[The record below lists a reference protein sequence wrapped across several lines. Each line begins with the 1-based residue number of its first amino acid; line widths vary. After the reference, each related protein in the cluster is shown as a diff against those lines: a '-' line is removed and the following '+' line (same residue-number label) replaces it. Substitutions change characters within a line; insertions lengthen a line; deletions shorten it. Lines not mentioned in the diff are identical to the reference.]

1 MQYIRIPICLQE
13 PLVLT
18 ESQESRTRE
27 SRVKNREQ
35 GTSQEPRT
43 REPRVKSQE
52 RRPRDESRT
61 ENKGTQSQRRTKEL

>member
-13 PLVLT
+13 PLGLT

-35 GTSQEPRT
+35 GTSQEPKT
-43 REPRVKSQE
+43 REPRVKSL
-52 RRPRDESRT
+52 
-61 ENKGTQSQRRTKEL
+61 KRRTKEL

>member
-13 PLVLT
+13 PLGLT

-35 GTSQEPRT
+35 GTSQEPKT

-52 RRPRDESRT
+52 QNGDQETSQEPRTR
-61 ENKGTQSQRRTKEL
+61 

>member
-13 PLVLT
+13 SLGLT

>member
-13 PLVLT
+13 PLGLT

-35 GTSQEPRT
+35 GTSQKPKT

-52 RRPRDESRT
+52 QNGDQETSQEPRTR
-61 ENKGTQSQRRTKEL
+61 

>member
-13 PLVLT
+13 PLGLT

-35 GTSQEPRT
+35 GTSQEPKT

-52 RRPRDESRT
+52 QNGDQEMSQEPRTR
-61 ENKGTQSQRRTKEL
+61 

>member
-35 GTSQEPRT
+35 GTSQEPKT

-52 RRPRDESRT
+52 QNGDQETSQEPRTR
-61 ENKGTQSQRRTKEL
+61 